1 MFREKFFPLYNLGLL
16 WLSHMQMLI
25 MHIQGIAIILHLLII
40 SVAIIHLLIIGEVSS
55 GRDEEHD
62 FTGDS
67 GFSSSS
73 RYYDDHDA
81 YCVVDLWRRPP
92 GAGSKGILHAVK
104 YFGLF

>member
-1 MFREKFFPLYNLGLL
+1 MTGSI
-16 WLSHMQMLI
+16 SH
-25 MHIQGIAIILHLLII
+25 
-40 SVAIIHLLIIGEVSS
+40 SCWPFVIGEVSS
-55 GRDEEHD
+55 GRDEEQD

-92 GAGSKGILHAVK
+92 GAGSKGI
-104 YFGLF
+104 YWS